1 MGSSIV
7 DRLKQLRKGAGLT
20 QLELAERISVSRE
33 SVGKWESRKN
43 NTIPKMED
51 VIALA
56 DYYGVSCDYILR
68 GVTPERLM
76 IVRELG
82 LSDMAIQE
90 MQNLKK
96 SSYKSYGLLSA
107 LFDHQHGAIWYILD
121 CVDKAIDT
129 RALQMMEQKR
139 INDNDELDEP
149 MIQIGNGAEIEYDMV
164 IRAMVREASEAFMQ
178 NTQMYVNEEATK
190 YATQNHS

>member
-1 MGSSIV
+1 MGSGV
-7 DRLKQLRKGAGLT
+7 ADRLRQLRKGAGLT

-33 SVGKWESRKN
+33 SVAKWESRGN
-43 NTIPKMED
+43 IIPKSED
-51 VIALA
+51 VITLA

-68 GVTPERLM
+68 GVTPERLT

-96 SSYKSYGLLSA
+96 SSYKSYGLLSS

-129 RALQMMEQKR
+129 RTLQMMEQKR
-139 INDNDELDEP
+139 IDDNDELDKSA
-149 MIQIGNGAEIEYDMV
+149 IQIGNGAEIEYDVV

-178 NTQMYVNEEATK
+178 NTQMYVNEEATR
-190 YATQNHS
+190 YATQNHP

>member
-1 MGSSIV
+1 MGSGV
-7 DRLKQLRKGAGLT
+7 ADRLKQLRKGSGLT
-20 QLELAERISVSRE
+20 QSELAERIGVSRE
-33 SVGKWESRKN
+33 SVAKWESRGN
-43 NTIPKMED
+43 IIPKTED

-68 GVTPERLM
+68 GVTPERLT

-96 SSYKSYGLLSA
+96 SSYKSYGLLSE

-121 CVDKAIDT
+121 CIDKAIDT
-129 RALQMMEQKR
+129 RALQMMEQK
-139 INDNDELDEP
+139 
-149 MIQIGNGAEIEYDMV
+149 QILKEEHLKIVVKKQDY
-164 IRAMVREASEAFMQ
+164 MQ
-178 NTQMYVNEEATK
+178 NSKEL
-190 YATQNHS
+190 